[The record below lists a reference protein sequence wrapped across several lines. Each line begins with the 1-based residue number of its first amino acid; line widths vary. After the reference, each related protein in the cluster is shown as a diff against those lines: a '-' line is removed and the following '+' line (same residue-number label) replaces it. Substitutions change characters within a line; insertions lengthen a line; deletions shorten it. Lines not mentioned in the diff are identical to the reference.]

1 MTRSIT
7 KIVPGDDMHLTLLM
21 APLSLNL
28 VVGRD
33 REMLLAWGREV
44 WQASRKQ
51 MHAEMGARFTGGTQR
66 ALTDEQ
72 EADVVQMRAQGIP
85 FKLIMRKYPKVSR
98 QTLGRIVQ
106 RRKT

>member
-1 MTRSIT
+1 MTDESRAAF
-7 KIVPGDDMHLTLLM
+7 DWWLD
-21 APLSLNL
+21 
-28 VVGRD
+28 
-33 REMLLAWGREV
+33 EV
-44 WQASRKQ
+44 TAHQDSVMPTPWQTWQAAIKQ
-51 MHAEMGARFTGGTQR
+51 MHKEMGARFTGGTQR

-85 FKLIMRKYPKVSR
+85 FKLIMHKYPKVSR